1 MSGRIKYMRHK
12 NKKSLKN
19 LKQFRVRSKFVFYVL
34 FRPIAQKWFFPIFGL
49 ILLAGI
55 LHHEATKEYVFEN
68 PKITAVEAIR
78 SMSES
83 GHTGSNMTEDYVL
96 EDATV
101 VPQKQTLGSSTSTH
115 STPVRAS
122 GVIEAKIRKAF
133 PGEENIA
140 VAIAKCESSLDPK
153 RIGDTHMKYPSIGL
167 FQINQTWHKYD
178 TETLQNPDENIRI
191 AKEIKERWGNWNAWS
206 CYKFG
211 FYEKHLAIN

>member
-1 MSGRIKYMRHK
+1 MRHK

-34 FRPIAQKWFFPIFGL
+34 FRPIAQKWFFPIVGL
-49 ILLAGI
+49 ILLGGI
-55 LHHEATKEYVFEN
+55 LHHEATKEYTFEN
-68 PKITAVEAIR
+68 PKVAVVFDK
-78 SMSES
+78 SP
-83 GHTGSNMTEDYVL
+83 GSLNVEGQGTLVM
-96 EDATV
+96 
-101 VPQKQTLGSSTSTH
+101 PQKQTLGSSTSTH